1 MSQTLR
7 FSYISGLAA
16 AHSFKRHACI
26 DDMTGITA
34 VLAMNS
40 PITFKSHILL
50 LYDSKCAMLLQ
61 YFVQIHEPF
70 QSLSIAFASLHAVQT
85 ANFSPG

>member
-7 FSYISGLAA
+7 FSYISGPAA
-16 AHSFKRHACI
+16 AHSFKQHACV

-50 LYDSKCAMLLQ
+50 LYDSKYAKLLQ
-61 YFVQIHEPF
+61 YSVQIHAPF
-70 QSLSIAFASLHAVQT
+70 RRLYL
-85 ANFSPG
+85 